1 MESNETP
8 SAKSESTSEPVEL
21 PLAADVRAP
30 GQARTFVRERW
41 PELDEG
47 VLDDVT
53 LIVSE
58 LVSNA
63 VQHGEPEIL
72 LRMLVEPFSI
82 DVSVLDHGTTVPP
95 ATIEVPDTGATSGR
109 GLSIVDHLAS
119 DWGVQPL
126 DGGDGKHVWARLRM
140 EEK

>member
-1 MESNETP
+1 MEPDETRSGWPDAASN
-8 SAKSESTSEPVEL
+8 AVEL

-30 GQARTFVRERW
+30 GQARTFVRTGW
-41 PELDEG
+41 PELDED
-47 VLDDVT
+47 VLDDVV

-63 VQHGEPEIL
+63 VQHGQPDIV

-82 DVSVLDHGTTVPP
+82 DVSVLDHGAQVPP
-95 ATIEVPDTGATSGR
+95 ATIRVPDDAATSGR

-119 DWGVQPL
+119 DWGVHPL
-126 DGGDGKHVWARLRM
+126 DGGDGKQVWARLRM
-140 EEK
+140 GEQ

>member
-1 MESNETP
+1 MSHDERSG
-8 SAKSESTSEPVEL
+8 STSERVEL
-21 PLAADVRAP
+21 PLRADVRAP
-30 GQARTFVRERW
+30 GQARAFVRGRW
-41 PELDEG
+41 PGLDDA

-63 VQHGEPEIL
+63 VQHGKPDIV

-82 DVSVLDHGTTVPP
+82 DVSVLDHGEQVPSTTIQVPEG
-95 ATIEVPDTGATSGR
+95 TATSGR
-109 GLSIVDHLAS
+109 GLSIVDRLAS

-140 EEK
+140 EEQ